1 MPARWSAETSC
12 WSRSGGSSHPARG
25 APSRYMSPNCVRS
38 LGIASGSERS
48 AGSATRPA
56 NDRARARAWG
66 QRRGMTLQRR
76 VLGYLALA
84 AIASCAL
91 TVGVG
96 VLLVRHRIS
105 HQRISNLGA
114 QADVLALVGGA
125 PGALQAGDHVYRI
138 GTGRSR
144 GLGPLGR
151 AAVLAAIPA
160 GAGQGTIS
168 VRGRSLLY
176 AARATA
182 TGRIVV
188 VRAAQLAFAEWRP
201 FLSSLVLAGLGGAVL
216 AVVLSL
222 LLARRL
228 TRPIDELA
236 LATRR
241 VAAGEAGVVVPIRG
255 TDELAALG
263 QTFNEMAAELERA
276 NQTQRRFL
284 ESVSHEL
291 KTPLTSIRGYA
302 EALDEGAVSPAQA
315 GSVIGAEAGRL
326 ERLVLDLLE
335 LARFGREGFTV
346 AHTRLDLAL
355 IVAQALQRHSPRAR
369 ELGVELTSS
378 GAPGAWALGDEDRL
392 LQVTSHLI
400 ETALRLPPAG
410 GAVTVR
416 ADRGQIAVRDTGPGL
431 APEDLPHAF
440 DRFYLHDRY
449 RSERA
454 VGSGLGLAI
463 VKELITAMGGTVA
476 ATSPPE
482 GGAEFTLSLPVAE
495 PPIRRS

>member
-1 MPARWSAETSC
+1 
-12 WSRSGGSSHPARG
+12 
-25 APSRYMSPNCVRS
+25 
-38 LGIASGSERS
+38 
-48 AGSATRPA
+48 
-56 NDRARARAWG
+56 
-66 QRRGMTLQRR
+66 MTLQRR

-105 HQRISNLGA
+105 AQRISNLEA

-182 TGRIVV
+182 TGRIVL

-392 LQVTSHLI
+392 LQVTSNLI
-400 ETALRLPPAG
+400 ENALRLTPAG